1 MGQLIFGIPFYFCRD
16 ILDNSQFLGYHAP
29 IYLLY
34 FSEEHEPLEEEWF
47 DLETQGDNKL
57 RLLCKRQTHKRQ
69 TIANAMLVLL
79 FLSTVVV
86 VVVFIVVF
94 VVVVVVVV
102 VVVLMML

>member
-16 ILDNSQFLGYHAP
+16 ILDNTQFLGYHAP

-47 DLETQGDNKL
+47 DLETQGENKL
-57 RLLCKRQTHKRQ
+57 RLLCKRQ

-79 FLSTVVV
+79 LFLSPVVV
-86 VVVFIVVF
+86 VVVFIVV
-94 VVVVVVVV
+94 VDVVVVV
-102 VVVLMML
+102 VVVLILL